1 MKKLL
6 FFAMSLILMAG
17 CSGNGASE
25 KANEDSVRI
34 ADSIAKVEAAQA
46 VAEQARLDSIAMDSI
61 MQITIDDQYKNA
73 ITLNPGKKAVKQL
86 FEHTDKVIDWTLNL
100 TNNTDITLS
109 PQEYTITYVEEY
121 EDTTPYGDLEM
132 FKKNRNLVGPELA
145 PGATAVATIHNPGT
159 EDIFNPKVK
168 LLISKE
174 EFAKRFKEETVFD
187 KNQNKF
193 ISK

>member
-25 KANEDSVRI
+25 KANEDSIRI

-46 VAEQARLDSIAMDSI
+46 AAEQARLDSIAMDSI
-61 MQITIDDQYKNA
+61 MQIAIDDQYKNA

-86 FEHTDKVIDWTLNL
+86 FEHTDKVIDWPLSL

-109 PQEYTITYVEEY
+109 PQEYTIMYVEEY

-132 FKKNRNLVGPELA
+132 VKKNRNLVGPELT
-145 PGATAVATIHNPGT
+145 PGTTAVATIHNPGT